1 MHVCVYLPL
10 QNSFPKGSGPYDAAF
25 GEFPW
30 QAMILKESTKSLLC
44 GGAIIQADTVLT
56 AANCVQG
63 YVWPRPHQM
72 RSLHVINII
81 TPPGRTDKSPSTY

>member
-1 MHVCVYLPL
+1 MGFACVAL
-10 QNSFPKGSGPYDAAF
+10 QNAFPKGQGPYDAAF

-63 YVWPRPHQM
+63 
-72 RSLHVINII
+72 
-81 TPPGRTDKSPSTY
+81 

>member
-1 MHVCVYLPL
+1 M
-10 QNSFPKGSGPYDAAF
+10 QNAFPKGAGPYDASF

-56 AANCVQG
+56 AAHCVQG
-63 YVWPRPHQM
+63 
-72 RSLHVINII
+72 
-81 TPPGRTDKSPSTY
+81 